1 MYTKNTQSRKWLY
14 TIQNP
19 TQLKLT
25 PEYIQGK
32 LGELVSVEYYC
43 YCREIASTGQE
54 HLHIFLYSNAPIRFG
69 TLKRKFPTA
78 HIDKA
83 IGSCIE
89 NRTYLKKDGKWAS
102 TSKAETSVPG
112 SFFEW
117 GELPKEG
124 KEKAPQKAELLEYI
138 QSGMST
144 AQIIMNNP
152 KYSFNSNDI
161 NVLRE
166 TLLSEKF
173 SKATREVKVTY
184 IYGETGTG
192 KSRYVFENHSY
203 LDVCRIT
210 NYGSRLNSVKFD
222 NYHGQPVLVFDEFHS
237 QIPLPDMLNILDIYP
252 LYLPAR
258 YSDRVACYTDVYIIS
273 NISLDAQYTEYQH
286 DDIPTWNAFLRRIS
300 SIKEI
305 KSNGVSSIIIEHEKG
320 DFIR

>member
-124 KEKAPQKAELLEYI
+124 KEKALEYI
-138 QSGMST
+138 S
-144 AQIIMNNP
+144 
-152 KYSFNSNDI
+152 
-161 NVLRE
+161 LL
-166 TLLSEKF
+166 LLSEQFQK
-173 SKATREVKVTY
+173 K
-184 IYGETGTG
+184 ETT
-192 KSRYVFENHSY
+192 
-203 LDVCRIT
+203 I
-210 NYGSRLNSVKFD
+210 
-222 NYHGQPVLVFDEFHS
+222 
-237 QIPLPDMLNILDIYP
+237 IP
-252 LYLPAR
+252 
-258 YSDRVACYTDVYIIS
+258 
-273 NISLDAQYTEYQH
+273 
-286 DDIPTWNAFLRRIS
+286 FRRP
-300 SIKEI
+300 
-305 KSNGVSSIIIEHEKG
+305 
-320 DFIR
+320 